1 MTINQNS
8 KKFEE
13 KLYQLINDSGLP
25 IANVYY
31 IFQLINK
38 QIEEL
43 YYSQLNNEAIEE
55 KEFLPKNN
63 NENNEE
69 TIHEED
75 N

>member
-13 KLYQLINDSGLP
+13 KIYELINNSNLP

-31 IFQLINK
+31 IFKLINK

-43 YYSQLNNEAIEE
+43 YYSQLNNEAIDI
-55 KEFLPKNN
+55 KEPLPE
-63 NENNEE
+63 ENNEE
-69 TIHEED
+69 INKKED
-75 N
+75 NK

>member
-13 KLYQLINDSGLP
+13 KLYQLINDSNLP

-69 TIHEED
+69 ITHEED